1 MRRYLSPA
9 LVLVAVL
16 MGLMVAVAPISQTQ
30 EQENGRY
37 TYRMGCPDRPT
48 EDYCPARYESLD
60 TDKQVYG
67 LGEEIK
73 LVLSDL
79 QDFEYLVEK
88 VEVHFKPLFE
98 HEYNLFY
105 TAQRVGPIDRGLDEW
120 TWTWDQ
126 VNSAGEQLGAGRG
139 YIRIT
144 LNCCKNYRTYFR
156 VNRSGGTGEVPA
168 EPEEE
173 PTVQLPGSPGGLTS
187 QMLGS
192 TEVELTWED
201 NSDNEDGFRI
211 YRNGEEIATVGAN
224 VTSYTDTG
232 LQPGTSYNYRVVAFN
247 DSGESSTGVSTGIN
261 TPSPVEA
268 PSAPGGLSSRVISPN
283 QLELTWQDNAD
294 DEDGFRIYR
303 NGEEIATVGANV
315 TSYSDAGLSGETNY
329 TYRVAAFN
337 EGGESSTT
345 GGLSV
350 TTPVEVS
357 MAPGGLSSETLSP
370 TEIKL
375 TWQDNSENEDGFRIY
390 RNGNQIAELGPNTTS
405 YVDTGLTGGTAYNYK
420 VSSFNNA
427 GESGFSSGLNV
438 NTPVEIPVAPGRLG
452 VETVSPTEIELTW
465 RDNSDNE
472 DGFRIYRNGNRVA
485 TVGSNTTS
493 YVHGNLDS
501 ETRYC
506 YQVVAFNSSGESQET
521 NRNCA
526 MTLKSIP
533 AIPGNL
539 KATPLSPTRI
549 RLNWSDNADNESG
562 YRVYRNGQRIATLG
576 PDTTRY
582 VDTGLSTNQSYSY
595 EVSAFNDSGESGLST
610 SGSVKT
616 LMEEREE
623 PAPEPEP
630 EEESTIGQA
639 QLLAGV
645 GIVVMVMG
653 YIYSELG

>member
-1 MRRYLSPA
+1 MRRYLGSA
-9 LVLVAVL
+9 LVFVALLV
-16 MGLMVAVAPISQTQ
+16 GLLVTVAPLSQE
-30 EQENGRY
+30 EQNPNY
-37 TYRMGCPDRPT
+37 TYRNGCPVWEET
-48 EDYCPARYESLD
+48 QKSYCPERYDSLTTSKD
-60 TDKQVYG
+60 AYDN
-67 LGEEIK
+67 GEEVVIN
-73 LVLSDL
+73 LSDL
-79 QDFEYLVEK
+79 RDFEHKVDK

-98 HEYNLFY
+98 HDYELIY
-105 TAQRVGPIDRGLDEW
+105 TDSDVDTIPRGADEWSWSWNGVNDAGERVGE
-120 TWTWDQ
+120 
-126 VNSAGEQLGAGRG
+126 GRG

-156 VNRSGGTGEVPA
+156 VNGAGGTDEVPA
-168 EPEEE
+168 EPAEE
-173 PTVQLPGSPGGLTS
+173 PAVQLPGSPGNLSSG
-187 QMLGS
+187 MIGS
-192 TEVELTWED
+192 TEVELTWQD

-247 DSGESSTGVSTGIN
+247 ESGESSTGVSTGIE
-261 TPSPVEA
+261 TPTPVEA
-268 PSAPGGLSSRVISPN
+268 PSSPGGLSSRVISPN
-283 QLELTWQDNAD
+283 QLELTWQDNSD
-294 DEDGFRIYR
+294 NEDGFRIYR
-303 NGEEIATVGANV
+303 NGEEIATVGSNV
-315 TSYSDAGLSGETNY
+315 TSYSDAGLEGETNY

-357 MAPGGLSSETLSP
+357 VAPGGLSSEALSP

-375 TWQDNSENEDGFRIY
+375 TWEDNSDKEDGFRIY
-390 RNGNQIAELGPNTTS
+390 RNGKGIAELDPNTTS
-405 YVDTGLTGGTAYNYK
+405 YVDTGLTGGTAYTYK
-420 VSSFNNA
+420 VSSFNEA
-427 GESGFSSGLNV
+427 GESAFSSGLSV
-438 NTPVEIPVAPGRLG
+438 NTPVQIPAAPGRLET
-452 VETVSPTEIELTW
+452 ETVSPMEVELTW

-506 YQVVAFNSSGESQET
+506 YQVVAFNNSGESKET
-521 NRNCA
+521 NRNCT

-539 KATPLSPTRI
+539 KATPLSQTRI
-549 RLNWSDNADNESG
+549 RLNWNDNADNESG
-562 YRVYRNGQRIATLG
+562 YRVYRNGERIATLG

-582 VDTGLSTNQSYSY
+582 VDTGLNANQAYSY

-616 LMEEREE
+616 LMEEQEQ
-623 PAPEPEP
+623 PTPEP
-630 EEESTIGQA
+630 EEERTIGQA
-639 QLLAGV
+639 ELLAGA